1 MLSIELDNM
10 TDSEQLIRDGERLL
24 NDFDHEGAYKA
35 FKKALKEE
43 ESPQAYFG
51 KAEAALGIPTVDSDE
66 IVQDYEKAIEM
77 DENPFYHQALAE
89 FCIEVGKFEKAEE
102 HYNKAAE
109 LDPENKPSYLAD
121 MAVGYRF
128 KAPIMMEKFLAQGG
142 EEIILRKSLYYMLKA
157 LEIDRDKASELL
169 S

>member
-1 MLSIELDNM
+1 M
-10 TDSEQLIRDGERLL
+10 TNSEQLIKKGEELL
-24 NDFDHEGAYKA
+24 NDFDHEGAYNA

-43 ESPQAYFG
+43 ESARAYFG
-51 KAEAALGIPTVDSDE
+51 KAEAALGIPTIDSEE
-66 IVQDYEKAIEM
+66 IVEDYEKAIEM

-89 FCIEVGKFEKAEE
+89 FCIEVGKFEKAEK
-102 HYNKAAE
+102 HYDKAVE
-109 LDPENKPSYLAD
+109 LDPENKARYLAD

-142 EEIILRKSLYYMLKA
+142 EEVILRKSLYFMLKA
-157 LEIDRDKASELL
+157 LDIDREKAAELL